1 MIGEPIPNPRD
12 QVLADINASIDSF
25 FASGRQPEQLPGPTF
40 APRPVRPI
48 APDAL
53 VEPGQTTP
61 KPGSS
66 AELNLIRNMAKTM
79 SFSEAVEASG
89 ITRARL
95 IQLSKANLIR
105 FQVSSTERRK
115 RLASRLQRETQKAA
129 HCEQIRALAGT
140 GVTRNQVAQKLGI
153 SYGHLVR
160 LLDDHGIDFP
170 IRGKLK

>member
-1 MIGEPIPNPRD
+1 MIGDPIPSQRD
-12 QVLADINASIDSF
+12 RVLADLNASIDSF
-25 FASGRQPEQLPGPTF
+25 FASGRQPKQLPGPTF
-40 APRPVRPI
+40 EPRPIRPI
-48 APDAL
+48 AADAL
-53 VEPGQTTP
+53 AEPGQTTP
-61 KPGSS
+61 KPGIS

-95 IQLSKANLIR
+95 IQLSKAHLIR

-115 RLASRLQRETQKAA
+115 RVAAKQQRETQKAA

-140 GVTRNQVAQKLGI
+140 GVTRNQVAQQLGI

-160 LLDDHGIDFP
+160 LLTDHDIDFP
-170 IRGKLK
+170 GRGKLK